1 MSSSGQTQTGS
12 QPLLT
17 PDEVASLL
25 QISRKSV
32 YRLAAQTL
40 PAIRIGGLL
49 RFRPADLV
57 AYIER
62 QRPDLPLEAGDEAT
76 TERAGGSGCC
86 SSTKCQRRSWDA
98 TS

>member
-1 MSSSGQTQTGS
+1 M
-12 QPLLT
+12 LT

-32 YRLAAQTL
+32 YRLAARTL
-40 PAIRIGGLL
+40 PPVRIGGLL
-49 RFRPADLV
+49 RFRPADPF

-62 QRPDLPLEAGDEAT
+62 QRPDLPREAGDEAT

-86 SSTKCQRRSWDA
+86 NSTEYQRRSWDA